1 MKVVIE
7 TDYLQATIDSYG
19 AELQSLYSKEH
30 KIEYLW
36 QGDPEFWGRR
46 APVLFPFVGSLKD
59 HQYTHQGQTY
69 QLGQH
74 GFARDMEFSLV
85 EKKPDEVT
93 FVLKS
98 NEETKRIYPFDFQ
111 LFISYQLGGD
121 GLTTAYRVVN
131 ESEAE
136 MYFSIGGHPA
146 FNVPLEEDL
155 SFEDYYLKTS
165 PMKSRIQ
172 IPLVGPLIDIDNRT
186 LGQTNATI
194 AFTRDLFE
202 NDALIYET
210 IGLNAF
216 TIASD
221 KSPHQL
227 TLSFNN
233 LPFVGIWSPYGK
245 EAPFV
250 CIEPWSGIADSVD
263 ASGELSEKFGI
274 QKLGIKEEFSSKYA
288 ITVK

>member
-1 MKVVIE
+1 MKVTIE

-36 QGDPEFWGRR
+36 KGDPEFWGRH
-46 APVLFPFVGSLKD
+46 APVLFPFVGSLKE
-59 HQYTHQGQTY
+59 QRYTHQGQTY
-69 QLGQH
+69 TMGQH

-85 EKKPDEVT
+85 EQKTDEVT

-98 NEETKRIYPFDFQ
+98 NETTKAVYPFDFQ

-121 GLTTAYRVVN
+121 GITTAYRVVN
-131 ESEAE
+131 ESDET

-155 SFEDYYLKTS
+155 TFEDYYLKTS

-172 IPLVGPLIDIDNRT
+172 IPLVGPLIDLEHRT

-202 NDALIYET
+202 KDALIYET
-210 IGLNAF
+210 IGLNSF
-216 TIASD
+216 SICSD
-221 KSPHQL
+221 KSPHSV
-227 TLSFNN
+227 TLSYNN

-250 CIEPWSGIADSVD
+250 CIEPWSGVADATT

-274 QKLGIKEEFSSKYA
+274 QKLASQAEFFSKYA